1 MRLFTTAGRP
11 VEVPCDPVRTLTVDV
26 FVTGVGI
33 CRASMDPSRETV
45 EVSELTTASMLTG
58 RGRLVELGVG
68 NYCDLTDSHDDRGV
82 RLVDTSE
89 VLEQAGDAQ
98 TMMTNLLSFNEPMPR
113 PKPGVESAV
122 LGLALEARG
131 YLVAIADL
139 YAAEHALILATDAL
153 PKGMTRTHYNDGHDF
168 SNDAMGG
175 FIDWAK
181 EEVKKAATEE
191 AQRREK
197 AWRAEQQE
205 KATANLSP
213 SGCEAQLGWGACCC
227 RGGR

>member
-1 MRLFTTAGRP
+1 
-11 VEVPCDPVRTLTVDV
+11 
-26 FVTGVGI
+26 
-33 CRASMDPSRETV
+33 MDPSMETV
-45 EVSELTTASMLTG
+45 EVSEVFDEKSWSQTDYTDALNAS
-58 RGRLVELGVG
+58 R
-68 NYCDLTDSHDDRGV
+68 V
-82 RLVDTSE
+82 RIADADE

-98 TMMTNLLSFNEPMPR
+98 TMLANLLSFNEPMPR

-197 AWRAEQQE
+197 AWQAEQQE
-205 KATANLSP
+205 KATAHLAP
-213 SGCEAQLGWGACCC
+213 SGCEAQLGWGGCCC